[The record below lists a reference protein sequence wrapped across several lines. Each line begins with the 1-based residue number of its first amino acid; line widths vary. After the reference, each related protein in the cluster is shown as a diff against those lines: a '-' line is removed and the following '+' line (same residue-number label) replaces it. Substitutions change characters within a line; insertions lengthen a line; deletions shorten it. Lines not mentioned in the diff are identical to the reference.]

1 MTTSAT
7 APASTSDI
15 ATVKAPGAGLVNPGN
30 RKHRAGNAPEM
41 PARTVNEG
49 QRPIRGTHHSA
60 KSTLSL
66 PLSVSQST

>member
-15 ATVKAPGAGLVNPGN
+15 ATVKAPGAGLVNP
-30 RKHRAGNAPEM
+30 KHRAGNAPEM